1 MKIDVLDLIQYIIW
15 YASERGMK
23 LSPIR
28 LVKFLYLAD
37 LYWARENNGETLTNW
52 PWEFVHYG
60 PFCSESLDSIEKA
73 HQAGLI
79 ERGSYESKFVDDDYY
94 LYWCYEK
101 EKLDFSEKLPLYL
114 MSSLKEAIAKW
125 GDDTFGLL
133 DYVYFETEP
142 MLDAK
147 KRDLLDFSKARKTEK
162 PEQVKMIRLSP
173 KQIAKGKEI
182 IEKLKA
188 KYKKGLKSQSKTPQ
202 PIYDEVY
209 HQGTKLLDDEDL
221 QGELSGKAEILVD

>member
-1 MKIDVLDLIQYIIW
+1 MKIDVLELIQYIVY
-15 YASERGMK
+15 YATEKEMK
-23 LSPIR
+23 LSRVR
-28 LVKFLYLAD
+28 LVKFIYLAD
-37 LYWARENNGETLTNW
+37 LYWARENNGKTFTEW
-52 PWEFVHYG
+52 PWKFVHYG
-60 PFCSESLDSIEKA
+60 PFCGESLEYIERA
-73 HQAGLI
+73 HGDGLI
-79 ERGSYESKFVDDDYY
+79 EKSTYESKFVDEDYF
-94 LYWCYEK
+94 LYWCK
-101 EKLDFSEKLPLYL
+101 ENRTDIERKMPIYLTSPLH
-114 MSSLKEAIAKW
+114 EAISKW

-147 KRDLLDFSKARKTEK
+147 KGDLLDFSKAKKTEK
-162 PEQVKMIRLSP
+162 LEQIVMIKLSA
-173 KQIAKGKEI
+173 KQVAKGKEI

-188 KYKKGLKSQSKTPQ
+188 KYKKGLESQSKTPQ